1 MLGAMSTIYGQVR
14 LIGAAASN
22 TGAGAD
28 GSRPLAVDEEGSL
41 YVRFAAGA
49 SAGPR
54 IARTSHQASA
64 VLPVYPSTTSPT
76 AYTIPNGLTEI
87 TFWINYTRDAAGS
100 LPRFPRARVVWGN
113 GTESAADLVIVDTL
127 DSVLDTFAR
136 RLAYDGEIDFPTAP
150 SNAAHTYQL
159 TVAVPKG
166 ATTAKIL
173 LSEAGEAAHPG
184 TASVF
189 LTGGY

>member
-1 MLGAMSTIYGQVR
+1 MLGAMTIIYGSVR
-14 LIGAAASN
+14 AIGAAASN
-22 TGAGAD
+22 PGAGAD
-28 GSRPLAVDEEGSL
+28 GTRPLTVDEEGSL

-49 SAGPR
+49 QAGPR
-54 IARTSHQASA
+54 VARVAHSASA
-64 VLPVYPSTTSPT
+64 VLPAYPSTTNPT
-76 AYTIPNGLTEI
+76 AYPIPNGLSEI
-87 TFWINYTRDAAGS
+87 TFWISYTRDAAGS

-113 GTESAADLVIVDTL
+113 GTDSAADLVIVDTI
-127 DSVLDTFAR
+127 DSTLDTYAR
-136 RLAYDGEIDFPTAP
+136 RLAFDGEIDFPTAP
-150 SNAAHTYQL
+150 SDAAHVYQL

-166 ATTAKIL
+166 ATTAKLL